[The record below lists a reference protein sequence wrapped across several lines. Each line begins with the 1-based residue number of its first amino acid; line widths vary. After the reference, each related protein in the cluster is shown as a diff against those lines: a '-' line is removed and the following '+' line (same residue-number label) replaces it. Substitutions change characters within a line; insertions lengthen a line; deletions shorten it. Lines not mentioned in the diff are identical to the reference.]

1 MMDRT
6 LVHEQLSPHE
16 AQSITDQIRSSLT
29 STYQLIQCA
38 WEQRAWIGMGYES
51 WDAYVHAEF
60 ADMSLTPPLERRTA
74 EVASMAEAGMSV
86 RAIGTATG
94 MGKSSVARS
103 LKDAESQGL
112 VSKDRETSTGLDGK
126 KRPAHRPKIDVDDSI
141 LDAPVEELGV
151 GLVEN
156 KPTPKSPCSTEP
168 AALSDADP
176 KHVPD
181 VELSK
186 ALSAAKSDIVSAE
199 ESVKAAIQTVRSVS
213 LDDLGDVDSDLIA
226 RLVSV
231 VLAEAGLLDVLG
243 LSRVTVPEHEVRAKH
258 LQVAATTLD
267 RVCEQLGGD
276 QRD

>member
-1 MMDRT
+1 MNST
-6 LVHEQLSPHE
+6 LVHEELSPHE
-16 AQSITDQIRSSLT
+16 AQSITDQIRSNLS
-29 STYQLIQCA
+29 STYQLIQRA
-38 WEQRAWIGMGYES
+38 WEHRAWIGMGYES
-51 WDAYVHAEF
+51 WAAYVHAEF

-94 MGKSSVARS
+94 MGKSSVARC
-103 LKDAESQGL
+103 LKEAESQGL

-126 KRPAHRPKIDVDDSI
+126 KRPAHRPQIEVDDSI
-141 LDAPVEELGV
+141 LDAPVGDLGV
-151 GLVEN
+151 GLVESQ
-156 KPTPKSPCSTEP
+156 PSPKNHCTAEP
-168 AALSDADP
+168 AALFDAGP
-176 KHVPD
+176 KHVPE
-181 VELSK
+181 VALSK
-186 ALSAAKSDIVSAE
+186 ALSAAKSDITSAE
-199 ESVKAAIQTVRSVS
+199 ESVKAAIQTVRSVP

-226 RLVSV
+226 RLVSA

-276 QRD
+276 ERD

>member
-1 MMDRT
+1 MNST
-6 LVHEQLSPHE
+6 LVHEELSPYE
-16 AQSITDQIRSSLT
+16 AQSITDQIRSNLT
-29 STYQLIQCA
+29 STYQLIQRA

-103 LKDAESQGL
+103 LKEAESQGL

-126 KRPAHRPKIDVDDSI
+126 KRPAHRPQIEVDDSI
-141 LDAPVEELGV
+141 LDSPVEDLGV
-151 GLVEN
+151 GLVETQQ
-156 KPTPKSPCSTEP
+156 PPESHCTTEP
-168 AALSDADP
+168 ATLFDAGP
-176 KHVPD
+176 KRVPD

-199 ESVKAAIQTVRSVS
+199 ESVKAAIQTVRSVP

-226 RLVSV
+226 RLVSA

-276 QRD
+276 ERE